1 MNNMDKNEVLKI
13 ERKSLANVTEVFLCF
28 IILLFPFWVDKTG
41 FFKILEV
48 KWSIHLIASIAYIST
63 CITILMYFSFC
74 RGVNPF
80 KNIKIGK
87 VQVFILLFGVVAAI
101 STLLS
106 PYFGEYNLF
115 IGTGRGEGLINILLY
130 TISFLCVSSFLE
142 FKKRYVTYF
151 SISSLI
157 FSFICVLQYFGF
169 NPFNMYQDGIGT
181 HNVSFMGTIGNVD
194 FVSAFYTIMITV
206 SFASFI
212 FLENKKWKSILHLTA
227 INMGFFIFQI
237 IDVDSGKI
245 GFLVIAALLLPYIIL
260 NSKYLSRTLLVVS
273 GIIIGFLVDIVIN
286 LKYYY
291 DISSLRFEFQFNKLA
306 LALLLCSIF
315 ILILSY
321 LLRKYKYDLTQN
333 KKLIIAIYFAM
344 LIFIISVIL
353 ILYIK
358 DFNIGMLHE
367 IHEILHGN
375 FDDEYGTYR
384 MFLWKRTFNI
394 FKDRP
399 IIGTGPDSFAIEF
412 MSRYSNDIKE
422 IGEFSIN
429 DTAANVY
436 FTLLVNVG
444 VVGTLLYVIAICTCV
459 FKLIKYLLNGE
470 FIKNVTGSSKYYII
484 FALASL
490 CYMVQDFFNLW
501 VVIVTPIY
509 FVTLA
514 ICENLNM
521 KLDTNK

>member
-1 MNNMDKNEVLKI
+1 MKKEQGRKI
-13 ERKSLANVTEVFLCF
+13 LEIITEGF
-28 IILLFPFWVDKTG
+28 IIAIIMIFPLCVDSTG
-41 FFKILEV
+41 FFRILEC
-48 KWSIHLIASIAYIST
+48 KYRCFLLINAIYIASLI
-63 CITILMYFSFC
+63 ITILYYLLFQRTNLLADMKLNKIHWVLIGFLGVNVIATFISPFFNKYNLFVGIGRAEGLISITLYALSFLNITLFGKFKRRYIMYFSASS
-74 RGVNPF
+74 
-80 KNIKIGK
+80 I
-87 VQVFILLFGVVAAI
+87 
-101 STLLS
+101 
-106 PYFGEYNLF
+106 
-115 IGTGRGEGLINILLY
+115 LINI
-130 TISFLCVSSFLE
+130 VS
-142 FKKRYVTYF
+142 
-151 SISSLI
+151 I
-157 FSFICVLQYFGF
+157 LQYIGF

-206 SFASFI
+206 SFVSFI